1 MTMTIEQ
8 RLAADRDSM
17 IRLLKGQ
24 TFVTG
29 PFWLVNLL
37 RFQPGGAQEYKKYA
51 AAIEPA
57 MRAVGARPIFA
68 SYTCR
73 TVVTSGGALLPVDG
87 VFIGEYP
94 SPSILIEMNKSADYE
109 AAHRFRAAA
118 LLDTAMYVIP
128 PRWHGQKPGDVP
140 RAPNPQ
146 IRAPASNKTP
156 EQLKAINGKAEDFME
171 FVADDRFESP
181 DAPVWMLNF
190 LKFEAGG
197 QALYEEY
204 GFRAQVTLS
213 PTATHGALGVILAG
227 FSTCRRISQR

>member
-1 MTMTIEQ
+1 MTIEQ

-94 SPSILIEMNKSADYE
+94 SPSSLIEMNKRADYE

-118 LLDTAMYVIP
+118 LLGYRDVCGPSAMARP
-128 PRWHGQKPGDVP
+128 KAR
-140 RAPNPQ
+140 RCAS
-146 IRAPASNKTP
+146 RSEPANSCAG
-156 EQLKAINGKAEDFME
+156 EQ
-171 FVADDRFESP
+171 
-181 DAPVWMLNF
+181 
-190 LKFEAGG
+190 
-197 QALYEEY
+197 
-204 GFRAQVTLS
+204 
-213 PTATHGALGVILAG
+213 
-227 FSTCRRISQR
+227 